1 MEKSKKKL
9 LWIGDAVSTTG
20 FARVTHAICDRLKDT
35 YDITVL
41 GINYYGDPHPFKYGI
56 YPAST
61 GGDLWGFGRI
71 VKLANKIKPDVI
83 MILNDPWVIQ
93 NYLVALIDAKIKDI
107 PIVTYFPVDAVEH
120 EPDWYRDY
128 KELVRATCVYTEFGK
143 QVVLDTERV
152 FPENIHIV
160 PHGVD
165 TRVFYKFKDLL
176 NKEGNV
182 LKTGAQIAREQL
194 YPIKDKPEFNEPFI
208 ILNANR
214 NQPRKR
220 IDITIRAFSIF
231 AKDKPSNVKLYLH
244 MGMRDAGVDVVKLAK
259 RYGFEDRLVITAL
272 VNNIP
277 GISDDRL
284 NVIYNA
290 TEVGINTSMGEGWGL
305 TNWEHATAG
314 KVQIVPDHSACAEL
328 WKDKGILIPTIADFM
343 YEGTN
348 TVGRIPSLDGTV
360 QAMQLVYEDW
370 LKGGEMIKELGEA
383 GRKMVTG
390 SEYNWDVAAG
400 RVQKILATILNEKI
414 PDGNN
419 VAK

>member
-1 MEKSKKKL
+1 MEKQKKKL
-9 LWIGDAVSTTG
+9 LWIGDAVATTG
-20 FARVTHAICDRLKDT
+20 FARVTHAICDRLKDN
-35 YDITVL
+35 YDISVL
-41 GINYYGDPHPFKYGI
+41 GINYYGDPHPFKYDV

-61 GGDLWGFGRI
+61 GGDLWGFNRVVNI
-71 VKLANKIKPDVI
+71 IKKLKPDII

-93 NYLVALIDAKIKDI
+93 NYLAQLIQNKIKDI
-107 PIVTYFPVDAVEH
+107 PVVVYFPVDATEH
-120 EPDWYRDY
+120 DPDWYRDY

-143 QVVLDTERV
+143 KVVLDTERV

-165 TRVFYKFKDLL
+165 TRVFYQFKDLL
-176 NKEGNV
+176 DKKGNV
-182 LKTGAQIAREQL
+182 LKTGTQIAREQL
-194 YPIKDKPEFNEPFI
+194 YPMKDKPEFNAPFI

-220 IDITIRAFSIF
+220 IDITIRAFSVF

-314 KVQIVPDHSACAEL
+314 KIQIVPDHSACAEL

-370 LKGGEMIKELGEA
+370 LKGGEMVKELGEA

-390 SEYNWDVAAG
+390 NEYNWDVAAK
-400 RVQKILATILNEKI
+400 RVGNILANILNEKI